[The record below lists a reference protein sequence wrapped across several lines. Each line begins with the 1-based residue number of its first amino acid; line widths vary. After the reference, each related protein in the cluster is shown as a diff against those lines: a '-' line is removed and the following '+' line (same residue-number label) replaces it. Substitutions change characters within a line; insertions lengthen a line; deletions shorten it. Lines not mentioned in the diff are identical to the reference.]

1 LLLGKNWRPFA
12 IHGNPKRGMIMRLRT
27 CTLLALVASFL
38 ASGCASLAP
47 QASVDDDID
56 HAKVAAI
63 ERIAIDRG
71 VKVYWLNYPRKRSS

>member
-1 LLLGKNWRPFA
+1 
-12 IHGNPKRGMIMRLRT
+12 MIMRRST
-27 CTLLALVASFL
+27 CVLLAVVASFV

-63 ERIAIDRG
+63 ERIATDRG
-71 VKVYWLNYPRKRSS
+71 VKVYWLNYPRKRSG

>member
-1 LLLGKNWRPFA
+1 
-12 IHGNPKRGMIMRLRT
+12 
-27 CTLLALVASFL
+27 LLALTASFL
-38 ASGCASLAP
+38 ATGCASLAP